1 METLFVNRSKKTYMA
16 GIDRGVLYLGP
27 DLKGIAW
34 TGLISIE
41 SSNQTQTNSLY
52 FDGIKLKT
60 QNKPKNSKW
69 EITAYN
75 YPKAFDSY
83 FGLTS
88 NDSGVT
94 FYEQS
99 ESKFEFGLSYRTFV
113 IDPYQIE
120 SSFYQIHILYNLK
133 AMLNNFNYTTI
144 SNTQTPSVFSWSATS
159 RPEITTYLPTSH
171 IILDSR
177 LLPSNLLSLLESIL
191 YGHNLAESFD
201 FLEAEITTY
210 EGSLVVDPA
219 EVLNMPDSI
228 LDVESATTNVL
239 EIESSLP
246 KLSELLSLVL
256 NFDTKTVIPNK
267 VRGISELISG
277 GSDFSSTTT
286 PGVLYKLPSSTIKPT
301 NEETYYTLGD

>member
-1 METLFVNRSKKTYMA
+1 METLFLNRSKKTYMA

-41 SSNQTQTNSLY
+41 SVNQTQTDSLY
-52 FDGIKLKT
+52 FDGTKLKA
-60 QNKPKNSKW
+60 QNKPKSNTW

-75 YPKAFDSY
+75 YPKLFDSY

-94 FYEQS
+94 FYEQP

-113 IDPYQIE
+113 IDPYKIE

-133 AMLNNFNYTTI
+133 AMLNNLNYTTI
-144 SNTQTPSVFSWSATS
+144 SNTHTPSVFSWSATS

-177 LLPSNLLSLLESIL
+177 LLPADLLSNLESIL
-191 YGHNLAESFD
+191 YGHNLSESFD

-210 EGSLVVDPA
+210 DGSLLVDPA
-219 EVLNMPDSI
+219 ELLDIPTSA
-228 LDVESATTNVL
+228 LDVEAATTNVL

-246 KLSELLSLVL
+246 KLSELLNLVL